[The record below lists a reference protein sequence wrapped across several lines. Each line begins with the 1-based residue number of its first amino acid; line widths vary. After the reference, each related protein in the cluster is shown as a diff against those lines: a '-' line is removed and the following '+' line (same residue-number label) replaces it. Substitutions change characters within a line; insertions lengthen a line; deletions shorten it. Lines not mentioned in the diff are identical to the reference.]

1 MIIKIN
7 IPFSNQFFWPISVL
21 CYSPTLY
28 THYSRVLVH
37 MFPLWTASW
46 RLKKRKEK
54 KPHRRTASAWCD
66 ANDNSHLL
74 CASCSG
80 LERIS
85 VASTATLQ
93 THSVL
98 QTSDLQDA
106 RTNTS
111 IHMLTISIWPPHSE
125 EWRQEARLKNSPRSS
140 HSSDDCS
147 GVLSP
152 TILSVY

>member
-7 IPFSNQFFWPISVL
+7 IPFSNQFFLAYICIVLLPNSV
-21 CYSPTLY
+21 YTLQQGSGAHVPFVNSIL
-28 THYSRVLVH
+28 T
-37 MFPLWTASW
+37 F
-46 RLKKRKEK
+46 KKNKRKK
-54 KPHRRTASAWCD
+54 THRRTASAWCD

-111 IHMLTISIWPPHSE
+111 IHTLTISIWPPHSE
-125 EWRQEARLKNSPRSS
+125 E
-140 HSSDDCS
+140 
-147 GVLSP
+147 
-152 TILSVY
+152 